1 MIIFHKKWG
10 VEIGVLIR
18 KNTSQPHN
26 FFMLNKN
33 SHFIWNLEKI
43 RKYEN
48 VTKS

>member
-1 MIIFHKKWG
+1 MIIFHKNYG
-10 VEIGVLIR
+10 VKIRVLIR

-33 SHFIWNLEKI
+33 SIIFCINEKI
-43 RKYEN
+43 RKYEY